1 MPHRLISHYLSMVL
15 FRLITLSQNMSKR
28 DCYSGTRVFR
38 FAHVGTLLEICTYSL
53 LLDYLHENLVN
64 VHARSAT
71 CIRVA

>member
-1 MPHRLISHYLSMVL
+1 
-15 FRLITLSQNMSKR
+15 MSKR

-38 FAHVGTLLEICTYSL
+38 CAHVGTLLEICTYSL